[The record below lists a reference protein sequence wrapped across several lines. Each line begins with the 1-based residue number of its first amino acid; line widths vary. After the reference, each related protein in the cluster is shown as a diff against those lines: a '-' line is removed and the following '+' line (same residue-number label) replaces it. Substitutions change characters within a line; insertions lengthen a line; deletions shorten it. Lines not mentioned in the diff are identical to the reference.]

1 MTSNLPEDTRQGLR
15 DRVSDLNPALVLLKK
30 VDTLAKDDDALTELT
45 QQQITFIA
53 ALEAAHHIGML
64 KIPGTM
70 YFIQRYEKLM
80 QSRDRLGRA
89 EYLDALK
96 GRSVIQTSGG
106 SNGTGTEV
114 TASQGDSTKPK
125 RSWWDRIRGRS

>member
-1 MTSNLPEDTRQGLR
+1 MASNLPEDTRQGLR

-30 VDTLAKDDDALTELT
+30 VDALAKDDDALTELT
-45 QQQITFIA
+45 QQQIAGIA

-64 KIPGTM
+64 QIPGTLH
-70 YFIQRYEKLM
+70 FIQRYEKLM

-96 GRSVIQTSGG
+96 GLSVIQTSGG
-106 SNGTGTEV
+106 GNSSSSEV
-114 TASQGDSTKPK
+114 TASQGDSAKPK
-125 RSWWDRIRGRS
+125 RSWWDRLRGR

>member
-1 MTSNLPEDTRQGLR
+1 MASNLPDDTRQGLR

-30 VDTLAKDDDALTELT
+30 VDALAKDDDALTELT
-45 QQQITFIA
+45 QQQIAGIA

-64 KIPGTM
+64 QIPGTL

-96 GRSVIQTSGG
+96 GRSVIQTSG
-106 SNGTGTEV
+106 SNSNGTEV

-125 RSWWDRIRGRS
+125 RSWWDRLRGR

>member
-1 MTSNLPEDTRQGLR
+1 MASNLPEDTRQGLR

-30 VDTLAKDDDALTELT
+30 VDALAKDDDALTELT
-45 QQQITFIA
+45 QQQIAGIA
-53 ALEAAHHIGML
+53 ALEAAHHIKML
-64 KIPGTM
+64 QIPGTLH
-70 YFIQRYEKLM
+70 FIQRYEKLM

-106 SNGTGTEV
+106 GNNSSEV
-114 TASQGDSTKPK
+114 TASQGDSAKPK
-125 RSWWDRIRGRS
+125 RSWLDRLRGR

>member
-1 MTSNLPEDTRQGLR
+1 MASNLPEDTRQGLR

-30 VDTLAKDDDALTELT
+30 VDALAKDDDALTELT
-45 QQQITFIA
+45 QQQIAGIA
-53 ALEAAHHIGML
+53 ALEAADHIGLL
-64 KIPGTM
+64 KIPGTLH
-70 YFIQRYEKLM
+70 FTQRYEKLM

-106 SNGTGTEV
+106 NGGNSGTEV
-114 TASQGDSTKPK
+114 TASQGDSAKPK
-125 RSWWDRIRGRS
+125 RSWWDRLRGR

>member
-1 MTSNLPEDTRQGLR
+1 MASNLPEDTRQGLR

-45 QQQITFIA
+45 QQQIAFIA

-106 SNGTGTEV
+106 NSNGTEV
-114 TASQGDSTKPK
+114 TATQGDSARPK
-125 RSWWDRIRGRS
+125 RSLWDRLRGRS